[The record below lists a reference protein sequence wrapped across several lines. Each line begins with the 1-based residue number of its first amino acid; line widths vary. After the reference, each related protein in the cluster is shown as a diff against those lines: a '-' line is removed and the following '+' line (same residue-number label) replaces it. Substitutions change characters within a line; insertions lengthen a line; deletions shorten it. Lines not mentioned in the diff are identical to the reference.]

1 MSKTNQKRD
10 AKASKE
16 SIVQNAIKLFS
27 KKGYAGTSM
36 DELAS
41 LCNLNKAMIF
51 YYFKNKKGLYEAVMQ
66 EILEEIYSTIVN
78 KERKYNSALDEIE
91 EFIKVYA
98 KFAYSHPYLPSLL
111 LKELSDSG
119 AVIPEVLFSSMRKLF
134 AHFSDILRRGGYKD
148 EIPMVLYFMI
158 LGSLNL
164 IVTTK
169 QLRKKATQLD
179 DIEVDTCAN
188 CTIDEIAEYLSKKI
202 KLMLKESE

>member
-1 MSKTNQKRD
+1 
-10 AKASKE
+10 
-16 SIVQNAIKLFS
+16 
-27 KKGYAGTSM
+27 
-36 DELAS
+36 
-41 LCNLNKAMIF
+41 
-51 YYFKNKKGLYEAVMQ
+51 
-66 EILEEIYSTIVN
+66 
-78 KERKYNSALDEIE
+78 
-91 EFIKVYA
+91 
-98 KFAYSHPYLPSLL
+98 
-111 LKELSDSG
+111 
-119 AVIPEVLFSSMRKLF
+119 MRKLF

>member
-1 MSKTNQKRD
+1 MQKRD

-16 SIVQNAIKLFS
+16 AIVQNAIRLFS

-51 YYFKNKKGLYEAVMQ
+51 YYFKNKKGLYESVMH

-78 KERKYNSALDEIE
+78 KSRRYNSALDEIE

-98 KFAYSHPYLPSLL
+98 KFACSHPYLPSLL

-134 AHFSDILRRGGYKD
+134 AHFSNILKRGGYKD

-158 LGSLNL
+158 LGTLNL

-169 QLRKKATQLD
+169 SLRQKAAQLD
-179 DIEVDTCAN
+179 DIGIDTCAN
-188 CTIDEIAEYLSKKI
+188 CTIDEIGEYLSKKI